1 VKKPH
6 PSAKEASLTSPQK
19 PASTPQ
25 GEKQLSRDVVLL
37 GGPTEDK
44 KGLRVLRARDQSI
57 EVGEVRPLS
66 PGQPIYSDVV
76 RLHPRK
82 EAPFVCDVETT
93 YAAPQNTAP
102 SDSKDRRLTGA
113 GPAQVASRA
122 YRDNWDAIWSTDDRT
137 GNGSQLN

>member
-1 VKKPH
+1 KQL
-6 PSAKEASLTSPQK
+6 AKEASLASPAISTSQGATPK
-19 PASTPQ
+19 P
-25 GEKQLSRDVVLL
+25 SRDVVLI
-37 GGPTEDK
+37 GGPTDDK

-57 EVGEVRPLS
+57 EVGEVRPLA

-93 YAAPQNTAP
+93 YSHSERGAPQETAS
-102 SDSKDRRLTGA
+102 SDVSSRRLTGA

-122 YRDNWDAIWSTDDRT
+122 YRDNWDAI
-137 GNGSQLN
+137 